1 MVVTGDLAIDWNLM
15 PFAEFLYA
23 FVNGLPR
30 AESTNG
36 IFNPNTDKKTHC
48 RMASPSGNVFFYP
61 KLVTIQAIGAK
72 QSLILRV
79 SSAFSKPEGT
89 ERLEWPEPG
98 QW

>member
-1 MVVTGDLAIDWNLM
+1 MPLSMGCRGLNQRTEYLIPTRIKNTLPDSEAIRQC
-15 PFAEFLYA
+15 
-23 FVNGLPR
+23 V
-30 AESTNG
+30 
-36 IFNPNTDKKTHC
+36 
-48 RMASPSGNVFFYP
+48 FYP
-61 KLVTIQAIGAK
+61 KLVTIQATGAK